1 MYVSVCDKR
10 LEDTQL
16 NLQFN
21 LLRVIVQQ
29 YSMYM
34 SAHICSNV
42 QQLHV
47 YMSYPEGHFVHV
59 HVEANYATHV
69 GESFSSIISTFA
81 SKQMSR
87 NIENRRDYDQTTS
100 LRHVTFWLYLD
111 PATT

>member
-1 MYVSVCDKR
+1 MY
-10 LEDTQL
+10 T
-16 NLQFN
+16 
-21 LLRVIVQQ
+21 
-29 YSMYM
+29 
-34 SAHICSNV
+34 HICSNF
-42 QQLHV
+42 QQIHI
-47 YMSYPEGHFVHV
+47 YMSYSKGYLEHV

-87 NIENRRDYDQTTS
+87 NIENSTDYDQTTS